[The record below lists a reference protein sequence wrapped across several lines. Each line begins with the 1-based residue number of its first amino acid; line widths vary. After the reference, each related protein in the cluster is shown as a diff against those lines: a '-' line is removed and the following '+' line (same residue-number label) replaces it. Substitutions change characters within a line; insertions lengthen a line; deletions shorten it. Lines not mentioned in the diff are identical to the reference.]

1 MKKIIFI
8 CSALLL
14 ASFSYAQEVSSTT
27 NVPIEKKTLT
37 GKAAQPK
44 VIVVPFTKEGEKVRE
59 IIENN
64 PMISLGISKVKEA
77 FSLRGFPTRDF
88 ITMLKASKVNQMI
101 SESKGA
107 QTDLI
112 KSIVRN
118 SKADISVSV
127 RMNVGRF
134 EGGKTEVNVILEA
147 DETVTGASLAN
158 ASFSSDTFITQ
169 DTVKLANRA
178 LKRISDNFFFQ
189 LQSSFADMLE
199 NGRELKIIL
208 ELGENAE
215 LTAYTRVGTEG
226 DDLEAALHGWMMD
239 NSYKGT
245 YDIVSSDKYIEINM
259 KVPIYEEN
267 GRPYSIGRMR
277 VRLLRYLRKL
287 VAPLSHQVTTV
298 RNAGQ
303 VINLLIE

>member
-1 MKKIIFI
+1 MKKIF
-8 CSALLL
+8 LLSSVL
-14 ASFSYAQEVSSTT
+14 MFSCFMFAQQPTKTTQKAEKTSS
-27 NVPIEKKTLT
+27 V
-37 GKAAQPK
+37 GKASQPK
-44 VIVVPFTKEGEKVRE
+44 IIVVPFAKEGEKIRT
-59 IIENN
+59 IIEKN
-64 PMISLGISKVKEA
+64 PMVSLGLSKVKEA

-101 SESKGA
+101 SEAKGT
-107 QTDLI
+107 QSDLV
-112 KSIVRN
+112 KSIVRG

-127 RMNVGRF
+127 RMDVTRL

-147 DETVTGASLAN
+147 AETATGSSLAN
-158 ASFSSDTFITQ
+158 ASFNSDIFITQ
-169 DTVKLANRA
+169 DSVKLANRA
-178 LKRISDNFFFQ
+178 LKKISDNFFFQ
-189 LQSSFADMLE
+189 LQSSFADMLD

-215 LTAYTRVGTEG
+215 ITAYTKVGSEG
-226 DDLEAALHGWMMD
+226 DDLEAALHSWMMD

-245 YDIVSSDKYIEINM
+245 YDIVSSDKYLEM
-259 KVPIYEEN
+259 SMRVPIYEEN

-287 VAPLSHQVTTV
+287 ISPLSHQVTTV